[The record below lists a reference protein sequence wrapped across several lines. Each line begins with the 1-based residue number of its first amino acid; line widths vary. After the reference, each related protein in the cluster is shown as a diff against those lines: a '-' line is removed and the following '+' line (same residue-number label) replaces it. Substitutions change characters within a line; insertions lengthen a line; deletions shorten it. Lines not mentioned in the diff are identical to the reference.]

1 MRVSRVLVRLFSI
14 FSLFTVKC
22 NVSVGP
28 GWGIRPLVG
37 FLDEPPGPTVWQLQL
52 FRKKKI
58 TNAWGKVGWVRLE
71 FPEPLL
77 TK

>member
-52 FRKKKI
+52 FRKKKNHKCLGEGGMGTLGI
-58 TNAWGKVGWVRLE
+58 S
-71 FPEPLL
+71 
-77 TK
+77 

>member
-14 FSLFTVKC
+14 FSLFTVKW

-52 FRKKKI
+52 FRKKKSQMPGGRWDGY
-58 TNAWGKVGWVRLE
+58 AWNFLNHY
-71 FPEPLL
+71 
-77 TK
+77 